1 MFPYYHLV
9 FPVVGSESPCRAGL
23 PTHQGLFQQFWLK
36 GPWPKLGKKQQL
48 NIKIGRN

>member
-23 PTHQGLFQQFWLK
+23 PTHQGLFQQFWEQAP
-36 GPWPKLGKKQQL
+36 GQNWEKKQL
-48 NIKIGRN
+48 NIKIGKN